1 MHELSITMGIV
12 SIVLQKAQ
20 EVKAKKV
27 TRIDLVIGRLSGIIP
42 ECVEL
47 QFQII
52 SRKSIA
58 EGAHLAFIQPPAQL
72 RCRSC
77 GTSIETDRYSAV
89 CGTCGETAMEALS
102 GFELAVESIEVD
114 QD

>member
-20 EVKAKKV
+20 EAKAKKV
-27 TRIDLVIGRLSGIIP
+27 TRVDLLIGRLAGVVP

-58 EGAHLAFIQPPAQL
+58 EGAHLAFIQPPVRL
-72 RCRSC
+72 RCRAC
-77 GTSIETDRYSAV
+77 GADLETDRYSVV
-89 CGTCGETAMEALS
+89 CETCGETAMEALS
-102 GFELAVESIEVD
+102 GFELSVESIEVD